1 MRRVHNFSAGPCT
14 LPLEVLE
21 ETQSEFLNFAGNGM
35 SIIEDANGVFYNSIR
50 LQGRF
55 YDFNLLRRDTQV
67 NYFFIF

>member
-35 SIIEDANGVFYNSIR
+35 SIIEDSHRGYSYEKIQQEC
-50 LQGRF
+50 LQPQKRF
-55 YDFNLLRRDTQV
+55 DEICRT
-67 NYFFIF
+67 